1 MQARIVLLKK
11 LGLEQD
17 VASIDIASSKEFLQT
32 FREPLSPAEQQAL
45 NELFNGIDIGI
56 VGWPQCRCFSCRIQ

>member
-17 VASIDIASSKEFLQT
+17 VASTDIASSEEFRQT

-45 NELFNGIDIGI
+45 NELFNGILA
-56 VGWPQCRCFSCRIQ
+56 

>member
-17 VASIDIASSKEFLQT
+17 VASIDIASSEESLQT

-45 NELFNGIDIGI
+45 NEPFNGILA
-56 VGWPQCRCFSCRIQ
+56 